1 MIYDVVNAIV
11 YVILA
16 QLFCSAFLDRE
27 ERSIIVVFV
36 VTILW
41 ILASLGVGTFFEGT
55 LVCRIVIVVIINIVF
70 AVFLYKKKNKV
81 MILVIPTLFY
91 ILAIACDFFVAAI
104 HRYFDPNLRIAQIM
118 ESDISV
124 YMGAA
129 SQFIQLIIVFI
140 LRKLFIKTKTTII
153 DTKLWLI
160 YLVFPLYSLSL
171 IALLIYSFDGPVNIT
186 QANFITYMA
195 ASLLV
200 INLFIYWFIKQES
213 QRVLEAQRNEM
224 EIIHAKGIVQL
235 YEQITNERDILG
247 KREHEFKNTITVLK
261 SLIAEKQYEKMKEI
275 LNVQN
280 TELVN
285 NTNVFETGNRLIN
298 TILNTKYAEAREKG
312 ITFRFV
318 LKDLSSLKMEDRD
331 CIVIFTNILNNAIEA
346 AEQCPE
352 DNRFLSIKTVIE
364 EGQLIFACRN
374 SYKNNDTEM
383 KSKKRDVVPHGYGL
397 VNIKEAVNRNR
408 GNCFFEKEEKEF
420 VSVVIIPLQ
429 GSQPD

>member
-374 SYKNNDTEM
+374 PYKNNDTEM